1 MCNIIPTAMGW
12 QNMQFRLMIK
22 MLLLKPSKIFYTFVK
37 LTFRPET
44 TQNERPLGPIA
55 CWSHRPVSLCK
66 DGSSTLLRNTFQI
79 RPFISLKCKPL
90 HACNSLRLCGNR
102 SGRGTPVI
110 DCTQVSNSLVRFN
123 LSLTQQIV
131 DSLPMAIMITGLSD

>member
-1 MCNIIPTAMGW
+1 MSNTIPTAVGW
-12 QNMQFRLMIK
+12 QNMQLQFMIE
-22 MLLLKPSKIFYTFVK
+22 MLLLKSSKIFYTFIK
-37 LTFRPET
+37 PTLRPET
-44 TQNERPLGPIA
+44 MQSERPKP
-55 CWSHRPVSLCK
+55 CWSHRPVSFCK
-66 DGSSTLLRNTFQI
+66 DGSSTLLRNTFYI